1 MLGAFATFVI
11 IAVLIGVACLLG
23 RAADSDMPS
32 GSSLFAMKI
41 DAHFKKDNINY
52 ERQFELKKMAQ
63 SARKEERLKF
73 DQIFG
78 RPLRNGHPD
87 YHDLDWA
94 IYYISIKE
102 GWTYCFPEDRYF
114 SEKEKGKLWAKRQ
127 YWYETVYED
136 QKKWMS
142 WYLKYKDG
150 HPYDFDPGF
159 YPEDYETEEG
169 YHQALKSRYFWLDEE
184 IQEQQK
190 EREAKA
196 RLEAGIKINAEAVKL
211 VEALEATNT
220 YKAYIDTLWEFFR
233 PREQTRSQCV
243 AKVYAWILL
252 NYKTVKERASLTRAL
267 GVKLK
272 AEKMNTLKRV
282 YAKSVEERRL
292 MFSQYKAFNDDES
305 CAIGIDCMELA
316 WKYNTAGEKE
326 TLEFIRDKLFKI
338 VGESNTKLI
347 MEKKFLWPG
356 RAMAYAPLVVYD
368 IFHIR
373 EKQI

>member
-1 MLGAFATFVI
+1 MFGGLVVISLLLGAVGLAKSSASSDLFTA
-11 IAVLIGVACLLG
+11 GV
-23 RAADSDMPS
+23 
-32 GSSLFAMKI
+32 

-52 ERQFELKKMAQ
+52 DRQRELERMAPSHNKEL
-63 SARKEERLKF
+63 RREF

-78 RPLRNGHPD
+78 RPIRSRSGND
-87 YHDLDWA
+87 HDLDWA

-169 YHQALKSRYFWLDEE
+169 YHQALKSRYFRLDEE

-347 MEKKFLWPG
+347 MEKKFLWPD